1 MVQPINYMAP
11 QQVPTLDAFA
21 PVVQGFQLGG
31 AIMQQRQQQE
41 EAQRAA
47 ALQEQMQADFGAL
60 GASPSPAAVA
70 RLMVKY
76 PQMSEQLKRGYDALS
91 SEQQKA
97 STAQVGQVYAAIRAG
112 RSDLAKQMIQE
123 SVTAAENSGDT
134 QAANASKAMLR
145 LLDEAPQAAELTGAT
160 FLAAALGPDKFAE
173 TYGKLG
179 SERRAE
185 ELQGATLLE
194 KQSSAKKAAI
204 EAAYAESNAL
214 LDLERKG
221 WDIQKLRADIANQ
234 AETNRIA
241 MLNAQLSRETNELKR
256 AELEQKLDDAKS
268 ARETKLRERTADL
281 EAGRQSVDNMLNTI
295 DRVMAVDMDTLESI
309 AGPISSRMPTLSQDA
324 ADAEELIQTL
334 GSQAF
339 LAQIPNIKGMGALS
353 NAEGEKL
360 QAALQN
366 FSLRQSPKQLRANM
380 EEAQRLILKAR
391 KNMAERYGAPETIPD
406 TPAAVDATSPED
418 IEALI
423 QKYAGG
429 Q

>member
-1 MVQPINYMAP
+1 MVQPINYMVP
-11 QQVPTLDAFA
+11 QQPVADAFA
-21 PVVQGFQLGG
+21 PVAQGFQLGS
-31 AIMQQRQQQE
+31 AILQQRQQQE
-41 EAQRAA
+41 DARQAA

-97 STAQVGQVYAAIRAG
+97 STAQIGQVYAAIRAG
-112 RSDLAKQMIQE
+112 RTDLAKQMITDGI
-123 SVTAAENSGDT
+123 TAAENSGDT
-134 QAANASKAMLR
+134 QAANAGKSMLR

-185 ELQGATLLE
+185 EVQGATMLE
-194 KQSSAKKAAI
+194 KQASAKKAAI

-214 LDLERKG
+214 LDLEKKG

-241 MLNAQLSRETNELKR
+241 LLNAQLSRETNELKKT
-256 AELEQKLDDAKS
+256 ELEQKLDDAKS

-391 KNMAERYGAPETIPD
+391 KNMAERYGAPETVPD
-406 TPAAVDATSPED
+406 TPAAVYATSPED

>member
-1 MVQPINYMAP
+1 MVQPINYMTP
-11 QQVPTLDAFA
+11 QQPVTDVFA
-21 PVVQGFQLGG
+21 PVAQGFQLG
-31 AIMQQRQQQE
+31 AAMIQQRQQQA
-41 EAQRAA
+41 EAEQAA
-47 ALQEQMQADFGAL
+47 AMQEQMRADFGAL

-76 PQMSEQLKRGYDALS
+76 PQISEQLKRGYDALS

-97 STAQVGQVYAAIRAG
+97 STAQVGQAYAAIRAG
-112 RSDLAKQMIQE
+112 RIDLAKQMVQE
-123 SVTAAENSGDT
+123 GITAAENSGDVE
-134 QAANASKAMLR
+134 AAKASMAMLR

-185 ELQGATLLE
+185 EVQGATMLE
-194 KQSSAKKAAI
+194 KQSNAKKAAVD
-204 EAAYAESNAL
+204 AAFAESNAL
-214 LDLERKG
+214 LDLEKKG

-234 AETNRIA
+234 GETNRIA
-241 MLNAQLSRETNELKR
+241 LLNAQLSRETNELKK
-256 AELEQKLDDAKS
+256 AELAQKLEDAKS
-268 ARETKLRERTADL
+268 TRETKLRERTADL

-295 DRVMAVDMDTLESI
+295 DRVMAVDADTLESI
-309 AGPISSRMPTLSQDA
+309 AGPISSRTPTLSQDA

-366 FSLRQSPKQLRANM
+366 FSLRQSPAQLRKNM

-406 TPAAVDATSPED
+406 TPAAVNATSPED